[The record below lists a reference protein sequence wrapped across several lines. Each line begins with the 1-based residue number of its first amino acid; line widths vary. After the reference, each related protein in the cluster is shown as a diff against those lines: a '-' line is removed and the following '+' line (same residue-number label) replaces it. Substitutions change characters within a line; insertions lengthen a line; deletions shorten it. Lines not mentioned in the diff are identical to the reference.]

1 MRRNVY
7 LEMEYGR
14 IYPNLYVIFVAESAK
29 ARKSTAMDYGR
40 EMLIEAIPEIR
51 VMRDSMTSQGLIKAL
66 NRKVQT
72 IVKTEDGKEVIKE
85 EQRSDVA
92 IFADEVAN
100 LFSYERQRAAQ
111 MVIFLTRTYTCPT
124 IYDHTTVRDSI
135 VRLHNL
141 YPVLLG
147 GTDPRNLKVLPD
159 DAVGGLTGRLIWV
172 IESTRR
178 ANNPGWIRD
187 PARIIRQRL
196 LREGL
201 LRDLQEISK
210 LNGAMT
216 VSDDAQECYDGWYE
230 DLSKKDTKD
239 PDTDAFYHRCHVTG
253 LRLAMLLSISNSSDL
268 VITKNHMEGAI
279 KLIEAQLPEIKR
291 VTVWSGGSQY
301 EQLRAK
307 FIHFLQSQNGMA
319 TNKSILKH
327 LGVNLEEYTKIK
339 TTLVADG
346 TIEQNPVPIGRDY
359 VIVLTKEGLGR

>member
-1 MRRNVY
+1 
-7 LEMEYGR
+7 
-14 IYPNLYVIFVAESAK
+14 
-29 ARKSTAMDYGR
+29 
-40 EMLIEAIPEIR
+40 
-51 VMRDSMTSQGLIKAL
+51 
-66 NRKVQT
+66 
-72 IVKTEDGKEVIKE
+72 
-85 EQRSDVA
+85 
-92 IFADEVAN
+92 
-100 LFSYERQRAAQ
+100 
-111 MVIFLTRTYTCPT
+111 
-124 IYDHTTVRDSI
+124 
-135 VRLHNL
+135 
-141 YPVLLG
+141 LLG

-216 VSDDAQECYDGWYE
+216 VADDAQECYDGWYE